1 MSYDSTFTHHTAT
14 VNGIQLHYVMA
25 GQGDLI
31 VLLHGYPQTHYA
43 WRKVMPELAKHYT
56 AIAPDLRGLGDSERP
71 ATGYDK
77 RTISE
82 DVYQLVRSLGF
93 QKIFLIGHDYGG
105 STAYVLASEH
115 DIVERL
121 VVIECAPAGLGETSA
136 IPLEIG
142 GGQWHRVFHLVPDL
156 PEALVAGREK
166 LYLGWFYQHYSR
178 NPDAI
183 SDADVDEYIR
193 TYSMPG
199 AMRAGFEYYRTYF
212 EDTERGREYAK
223 TKLQMPVLAIGADS
237 VFGTLVEQCM
247 KSGAMDVQGVVIDNC
262 GHFVPEEQPE
272 ALAQHILTFATK

>member
-56 AIAPDLRGLGDSERP
+56 VIAPDLRGLGDSERP